1 MLKIFIVCLSILL
14 VQGCSIS
21 YNTEVKSELSE
32 KDRSALMICGIGYE
46 YENGT
51 YISQIEKQ
59 IIDNAVKHKEIS
71 EVEILMLKEYSE
83 CMSKLK

>member
-1 MLKIFIVCLSILL
+1 MFKISIVCLSILL

-21 YNTEVKSELSE
+21 YKTEVKSELSE
-32 KDRSALMICGIGYE
+32 KDRAALMICGLGYE
-46 YENGT
+46 YKNGA

-59 IIDNAVKHKEIS
+59 VIDNAVKHKEIT

-83 CMSKLK
+83 CMSKLQ